1 MDRER
6 EHSDPNDLDLDPAD
20 AFSLLGHELRVD
32 ILQALLEGSRTD
44 GEYPASFSTLRERVG
59 AEVSAQFN
67 YHLGEL
73 TGHFVRRTDEG
84 YELRYAGWAVA
95 TSILAGTYNRRA
107 AFGPTGIDGRCP
119 HCRAGTLVA
128 SYREE
133 WLAIECS
140 ACDDRL
146 VRYPFPPGG
155 LESRSLPAVLEAF
168 DRRVRSHIALARDGV
183 CPACTGPMDVTVPA
197 TADGKA
203 GTGSGADRD
212 DADAGDDPIVAFRC
226 RRCSNRIRP
235 VPGLALLEH
244 ERVVRFAAE
253 RGRSLSEPPFWELEW
268 CVSGDAASVTG
279 TEPWRCTV
287 SIPIENETLQVTVD
301 DGFAVRSATVES
313 GEPDR

>member
-1 MDRER
+1 MDREC
-6 EHSDPNDLDLDPAD
+6 EYSEPNDLDPAD

-32 ILQALLEGSRTD
+32 ILQALLEESRTG
-44 GEYPASFSTLRERVG
+44 GEYPAAFSTLREQVG

-73 TGHFVRRTDEG
+73 TGHFVRRTDDG

-107 AFGPTGIDGRCP
+107 AFGPTEIGGRCP
-119 HCRAGTLVA
+119 HCGERALVA

-133 WLAIECS
+133 WLAVECT

-168 DRRVRSHIALARDGV
+168 DRRVRSHVALARDGV
-183 CPACTGPMDVTVPA
+183 CPACTGPMDVAIPT
-197 TADGKA
+197 TADGEGTA
-203 GTGSGADRD
+203 GSDPDGD
-212 DADAGDDPIVAFRC
+212 DADAGDDVIATFRC
-226 RRCSNRIRP
+226 RRCGNRIRP
-235 VPGLALLEH
+235 RPGLALLEH

-253 RGRSLSEPPFWELEW
+253 RGRSLSETPFWELEW

-287 SIPIENETLQVTVD
+287 SIPIGDESLLVTVD
-301 DGFAVRSATVES
+301 DEFTVRSVTVETVES
-313 GEPDR
+313 DR

>member
-6 EHSDPNDLDLDPAD
+6 GQSAPDDLAPAD
-20 AFSLLGHELRVD
+20 AFSLLGHELRVE
-32 ILQALLEGSRTD
+32 ILQALLEGSRTG

-119 HCRAGTLVA
+119 HCGEGALVA

-133 WLAIECS
+133 WLAVECS

-155 LESRSLPAVLEAF
+155 LESRSLSGVLEAF
-168 DRRVRSHIALARDGV
+168 DRRVRSHVALARDGV
-183 CPACTGPMDVTVPA
+183 CPACTGPMTVAIPA
-197 TADGKA
+197 TADGE
-203 GTGSGADRD
+203 GPADSEADGD
-212 DADAGDDPIVAFRC
+212 DADAGADPTVAFRC

-235 VPGLALLEH
+235 EPGLALLEH

-268 CVSGDAASVTG
+268 CVSGDAASVTA
-279 TEPWRCTV
+279 TDPWRCTV
-287 SIPIENETLQVTVD
+287 SVPIEDESLLVTVD
-301 DGFAVRSATVES
+301 EELAVRSATVES
-313 GEPDR
+313 AESSR